1 MICRVKLNP
10 ISAMKVN
17 MTFVLLWSAVVLT
30 AGVGSAQTTASQ
42 ASPSGLSPSG
52 QAQASPAQ
60 AKPATGTSGQAV
72 TQRPSYGGTNTQPQH
87 ADKSIQ
93 VQPRPLFL
101 ENVPELTFYQTKAN
115 ELAFAEYTLSG
126 VAVQIIKA
134 KNPLQLLSP
143 AAPSEYG
150 SGWDNVEW
158 FPASGNGPMF
168 KLFSISF

>member
-1 MICRVKLNP
+1 M
-10 ISAMKVN
+10 
-17 MTFVLLWSAVVLT
+17 
-30 AGVGSAQTTASQ
+30 
-42 ASPSGLSPSG
+42 
-52 QAQASPAQ
+52 
-60 AKPATGTSGQAV
+60 
-72 TQRPSYGGTNTQPQH
+72 
-87 ADKSIQ
+87 Q

-101 ENVPELTFYQTKAN
+101 EGAPELTFYQTKAN
-115 ELAFAEYTLSG
+115 ELAFAQYTLSG

-158 FPASGNGPMF
+158 FPASGNGPMV